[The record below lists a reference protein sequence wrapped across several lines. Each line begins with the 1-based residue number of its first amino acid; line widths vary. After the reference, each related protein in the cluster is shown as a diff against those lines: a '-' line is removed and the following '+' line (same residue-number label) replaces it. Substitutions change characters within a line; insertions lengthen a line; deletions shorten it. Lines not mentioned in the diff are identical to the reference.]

1 MIYVRP
7 SQRIDTPPYS
17 PAESIRPHP
26 LGQYQSLQARDH
38 GSRVAKED
46 HLDNHHHYQRHRR
59 ISEKNDGTHLAWK
72 VVYPSCFLRRS
83 LEDAS

>member
-1 MIYVRP
+1 MICVRP

-46 HLDNHHHYQRHRR
+46 HLDTTTIIN
-59 ISEKNDGTHLAWK
+59 
-72 VVYPSCFLRRS
+72 VVFELIRMMV
-83 LEDAS
+83 LT